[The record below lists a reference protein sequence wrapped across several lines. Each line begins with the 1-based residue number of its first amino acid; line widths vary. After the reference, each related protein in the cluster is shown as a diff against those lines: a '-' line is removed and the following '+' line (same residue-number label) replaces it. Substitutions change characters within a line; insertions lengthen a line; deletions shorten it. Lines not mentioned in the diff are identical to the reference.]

1 MSAQSDARVA
11 SACRELRECA
21 LPPCPALPSPPL
33 RARCSCLV
41 MSREQGTRGKDAI
54 ASVEAAG
61 QSRRVGFNAAVAPV
75 RHCTS
80 RQRSGAPNRGAVASG
95 GRDRVVQS
103 EQRWKAQHGPKR
115 GRSPRRPPSAARPAV
130 RHARLAGGRHRRPH
144 VLLVRVARLGR
155 APSRGPGR
163 MRISSQASSWRSFLR
178 GGLSRGS
185 CSGAGTLRCPP
196 SPCAPAPLF
205 SRYRS
210 QLVIE
215 TLSQGLSVGTFCR
228 CNCRNSFYG
237 CRNPYYGC
245 RNPHAEC
252 LFPLAANC
260 YDNCGPD
267 ADVTP

>member
-1 MSAQSDARVA
+1 MQAELRSQEKASLAREGAVVATLTDALQHAEALVEQERASLASLRATCAGLSAQLESARRLSAEVEARRLLEGDLVREAIAADQEATRDSVEGVMSAQSDARVA

-61 QSRRVGFNAAVAPV
+61 QSRRVGLNAAVAPV

-80 RQRSGAPNRGAVASG
+80 RPRSGAPNRGAVASG

-130 RHARLAGGRHRRPH
+130 RHARLGRTSSETSRT
-144 VLLVRVARLGR
+144 LNLESQGR
-155 APSRGPGR
+155 AEPRRAGR
-163 MRISSQASSWRSFLR
+163 MRIS
-178 GGLSRGS
+178 
-185 CSGAGTLRCPP
+185 
-196 SPCAPAPLF
+196 
-205 SRYRS
+205 YN
-210 QLVIE
+210 I
-215 TLSQGLSVGTFCR
+215 
-228 CNCRNSFYG
+228 
-237 CRNPYYGC
+237 
-245 RNPHAEC
+245 
-252 LFPLAANC
+252 
-260 YDNCGPD
+260 
-267 ADVTP
+267 